1 MLLVAHAYLIIVTEN
16 FSSFRSSSS
25 SSFISLFVTA
35 NFTEYSRLLGEE
47 TSRNHQAYR
56 KGHLDITIL
65 YPIKLLFFP
74 CGIFPFSV
82 ASNISPLASAI
93 GRMQINRRHTMAAE
107 PQMNSPRTRAL
118 NSNLSVLISPLQNK
132 RRHTLTTA
140 ALLNSARK
148 AVDQAHRIA
157 EQNKKKSIGHIE
169 DPKESGAVREGPEKR
184 TPLKP
189 LNPRALRN
197 NDERAASTPEGNIY
211 LYRIRF
217 LEYTIL

>member
-1 MLLVAHAYLIIVTEN
+1 
-16 FSSFRSSSS
+16 
-25 SSFISLFVTA
+25 
-35 NFTEYSRLLGEE
+35 
-47 TSRNHQAYR
+47 
-56 KGHLDITIL
+56 
-65 YPIKLLFFP
+65 
-74 CGIFPFSV
+74 
-82 ASNISPLASAI
+82 
-93 GRMQINRRHTMAAE
+93 MQINRRHTMAAE

-197 NDERAASTPEGNIY
+197 NEERAASTPEGKY
-211 LYRIRF
+211 L
-217 LEYTIL
+217 LV

>member
-1 MLLVAHAYLIIVTEN
+1 M
-16 FSSFRSSSS
+16 
-25 SSFISLFVTA
+25 SLF
-35 NFTEYSRLLGEE
+35 
-47 TSRNHQAYR
+47 
-56 KGHLDITIL
+56 KI
-65 YPIKLLFFP
+65 FFP
-74 CGIFPFSV
+74 CGIFPFSA

-93 GRMQINRRHTMAAE
+93 GRMQINRRHTLAAE

-169 DPKESGAVREGPEKR
+169 EPRQSGAVREGPEKR

-211 LYRIRF
+211 LYRF
-217 LEYTIL
+217 LEYTIFMRDLAPGFTCQKVGRDSAISLHIYLSTRWCFIRWIALSSF

>member
-1 MLLVAHAYLIIVTEN
+1 MTKYGRFDFGL
-16 FSSFRSSSS
+16 
-25 SSFISLFVTA
+25 LFVI
-35 NFTEYSRLLGEE
+35 RLFCDVACP
-47 TSRNHQAYR
+47 SN
-56 KGHLDITIL
+56 KIV
-65 YPIKLLFFP
+65 FP
-74 CGIFPFSV
+74 CGIFPFSA

-93 GRMQINRRHTMAAE
+93 GRMQINRRHTLAAE

-169 DPKESGAVREGPEKR
+169 DPRESGAVREGPEKR

-211 LYRIRF
+211 LYRF
-217 LEYTIL
+217 LEYTILREKFSTRPQLSKGK

>member
-1 MLLVAHAYLIIVTEN
+1 MMSLVLV
-16 FSSFRSSSS
+16 
-25 SSFISLFVTA
+25 
-35 NFTEYSRLLGEE
+35 
-47 TSRNHQAYR
+47 
-56 KGHLDITIL
+56 
-65 YPIKLLFFP
+65 IKFFFP
-74 CGIFPFSV
+74 CGIFPFSA

-93 GRMQINRRHTMAAE
+93 GRMQINRRHTLAAE

-189 LNPRALRN
+189 LNPRALRS

-211 LYRIRF
+211 LSRF
-217 LEYTIL
+217 LEYTIICEKFSTRPQLSKGK

>member
-1 MLLVAHAYLIIVTEN
+1 MSLVLV
-16 FSSFRSSSS
+16 
-25 SSFISLFVTA
+25 
-35 NFTEYSRLLGEE
+35 
-47 TSRNHQAYR
+47 
-56 KGHLDITIL
+56 
-65 YPIKLLFFP
+65 IKIFFP
-74 CGIFPFSV
+74 CGIFPFLA
-82 ASNISPLASAI
+82 ASNISPLASTI
-93 GRMQINRRHTMAAE
+93 GRIQINRRHTMAAE

-157 EQNKKKSIGHIE
+157 EKNKKKSIGYIE
-169 DPKESGAVREGPEKR
+169 DPRESGAVREGPEKR

-197 NDERAASTPEGNIY
+197 NDERAASTPEGNTYIGFFRIY
-211 LYRIRF
+211 NFMREI
-217 LEYTIL
+217 